1 MRVECTQC
9 GGVLDIRGPG
19 SLARCSWC
27 GALSR
32 FSWEGGVFFH
42 EPALDGEKVARLFPP
57 GKVLQPSLM
66 WFPYVLHGSRLGKAF
81 SQPYPALDDY
91 VPPSGE
97 LRPWPE
103 GGDPR
108 GETVPSECL
117 EGRLVYH
124 PFYSVTITATGEG
137 MLLDGV
143 SGRVPGHGE
152 PVGSGGPDFE
162 GIFFRSLLAG
172 ILPSIVFYLS
182 LRSIS
187 PVLAVIVSACAGY
200 WAATFIGRRRAGE

>member
-32 FSWEGGVFFH
+32 YSWEGGVFFH
-42 EPALDGEKVARLFPP
+42 EPALDAEQVVRLFPP
-57 GKVLQPSLM
+57 GEIVPPSLM
-66 WFPYVLHGSRLGKAF
+66 WFPYVLQGSRLGKAF
-81 SQPYPALDDY
+81 SQPYPTLDEY
-91 VPPSGE
+91 IPPSGE

-108 GETVPSECL
+108 GETVPSERL

-124 PFYSVTITATGEG
+124 PFYSVTITTTGEG

-143 SGRVPGHGE
+143 SGGVPGRDE
-152 PVGSGGPDFE
+152 AIRSGTSNLGGLFA
-162 GIFFRSLLAG
+162 RSFLAG
-172 ILPSIVFYLS
+172 LLPSIVIYLS
-182 LRSIS
+182 LHRIS
-187 PVLAVIVSACAGY
+187 PVLAVLVSAPAGY
-200 WAATFIGRRRAGE
+200 WAATFFERRRTGK

>member
-32 FSWEGGVFFH
+32 YSWEGGVFFH
-42 EPALDGEKVARLFPP
+42 EPALDQEQAARLFPP
-57 GKVLQPSLM
+57 GEILPPSLM
-66 WFPYVLHGSRLGKAF
+66 WFPYMLHGSQLGKAF
-81 SQPYPALDDY
+81 SQPYPVLDDY

-124 PFYSVTITATGEG
+124 PFYSVTITSTGEG
-137 MLLDGV
+137 MLLDGGL
-143 SGRVPGHGE
+143 GRSTRPWRTGRAGN
-152 PVGSGGPDFE
+152 FE
-162 GIFFRSLLAG
+162 
-172 ILPSIVFYLS
+172 
-182 LRSIS
+182 
-187 PVLAVIVSACAGY
+187 
-200 WAATFIGRRRAGE
+200 TRRAIHPFASCRASALGNRLPLAAFCLTRPCGAPFRACRVLGGNPC